1 MMSPVKNRKID
12 SLFYGFFSALL
23 VAMLG
28 CSTGEIDN
36 FENIRVESDYRLDRL
51 ELQIVLLNENGNPLY
66 WSKSILTPQIGVSVL
81 SESKF
86 KTNAKI
92 YSMRNGVKHTKV
104 YDGRLIDLRW
114 SSLPEANIRLFRAEI
129 PHGLI
134 SEDPQRDTEMGII
147 TVTLETDKQGP
158 FSDTLE
164 NTRIY
169 SRSVP

>member
-1 MMSPVKNRKID
+1 MSPENRKTY
-12 SLFYGFFSALL
+12 SLFCGVFSALL

-36 FENIRVESDYRLDRL
+36 FEDIRIESDYRLDRL

-66 WSKSILTPQIGVSVL
+66 WDQSILTPQIGVSVL

-86 KTNAKI
+86 KTNAKV
-92 YSMRNGVKHTKV
+92 YSMRNGIKHTKV

-134 SEDPQRDTEMGII
+134 TEDPQRDTEMGII

-169 SRSVP
+169 SGSVP